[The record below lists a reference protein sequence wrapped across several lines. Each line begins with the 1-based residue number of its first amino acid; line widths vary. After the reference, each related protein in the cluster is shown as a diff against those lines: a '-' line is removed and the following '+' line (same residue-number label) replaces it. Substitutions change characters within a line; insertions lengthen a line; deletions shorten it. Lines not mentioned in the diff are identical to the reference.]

1 MPARNMTTMTTA
13 IIQFRLPP
21 GAPTDAVK
29 NGFHEAAPFF
39 RGPPGLLRKYFL
51 LSQDGAIGG
60 GVYLWTSR
68 QRAHDFSEVT
78 IRPMIQEKFH
88 VEPSIT
94 YFDTPVIV
102 DNVSSQILS
111 PANR

>member
-1 MPARNMTTMTTA
+1 MTTA

-51 LSQDGAIGG
+51 LSEDGAIGG
-60 GVYLWTSR
+60 GVYLWDSP
-68 QRAHDFSEVT
+68 QRARDFSEATV
-78 IRPMIQEKFH
+78 RPMIKQKFN
-88 VEPSIT
+88 VDPAIT
-94 YFDTPVIV
+94 YFETPVVV

-111 PANR
+111 